1 MLFLA
6 NNFSS
11 HKINNPFAV
20 NTPFPT
26 ISNLPKETTETVPIA
41 PSSSQ
46 NIEVL
51 SPLMGDS
58 VKSGFGV
65 KGNARTFE
73 STVNIRLIDSSGN
86 VIVETVTM
94 ANAPDAGQFGPFEK
108 VLNFKTTDTSGILE
122 VFQYSA
128 KDGSEI
134 DKVEIPVT
142 FN

>member
-1 MLFLA
+1 MLFIA
-6 NNFSS
+6 SNFSS
-11 HKINNPFAV
+11 NKIANPFLSP
-20 NTPFPT
+20 TPYPT
-26 ISNLPKETTETVPIA
+26 ISTDSNPSQLITMA
-41 PSSSQ
+41 PMAST

-51 SPLMGDS
+51 SPRTGDS
-58 VKSGFGV
+58 VKSGFAV

-73 STVNIRLIDSSGN
+73 SNVAIRLSDSGGN
-86 VIVETVTM
+86 ILAETFTL

-108 VLNFKTTDTSGILE
+108 VLNFQNDDSSGTLE

-134 DKVEIPVT
+134 DKVTIPVL